1 MRSARTDERLLEHRL
16 YAAMRAFQAA
26 ARGGNRERLEAAR
39 DDLHETNVALGA
51 ARAPTKAAA

>member
-1 MRSARTDERLLEHRL
+1 MKPARTDERLLEHRL

-39 DDLHETNVALGA
+39 DDVHEANVALGQ
-51 ARAPTKAAA
+51 ARQPAKAAA